1 MGKRALLCYF
11 AAAVLVAH
19 GVPWAISRHLK
30 STQAKRRDSAH
41 KWSVNTRGCST
52 IVTLPS
58 MASSEKRLPVANLI
72 LPGGAWKE
80 SHQSLQQMRP
90 PLFVVVVVVLFLS
103 TLAHNEVLCCKLKF
117 KWREYP
123 MYLPAFYT
131 LLLLRV
137 YPTYTLF
144 SSV

>member
-58 MASSEKRLPVANLI
+58 MASSEKRLVANLI

-80 SHQSLQQMRP
+80 SHQSLRP
-90 PLFVVVVVVLFLS
+90 PLFLLLLFFYLLWPTMKSCAASWSLS
-103 TLAHNEVLCCKLKF
+103 EESTQCIF
-117 KWREYP
+117 R
-123 MYLPAFYT
+123 AFYT
-131 LLLLRV
+131 FLLLRM
-137 YPTYTLF
+137 YPMYTLF
-144 SSV
+144 SSVFNQET